1 MHTSCRPTLRLAGTL
16 TGSDGGSKALDKQI
30 EDLTVDLSQFTC
42 EFFRV
47 EVRSQMRPGRQLYR
61 IIPACVAPQLHLQ
74 GYPHLLPDTHD
85 WAS

>member
-1 MHTSCRPTLRLAGTL
+1 MSSVSMPVLIDHKERCSYVRCKYLSPSLSKLAGML

-47 EVRSQMRPGRQLYR
+47 EVQLYMRP
-61 IIPACVAPQLHLQ
+61 
-74 GYPHLLPDTHD
+74 T
-85 WAS
+85 